1 MLWITALL
9 SVIIWAL
16 GRESGFLGPNI
27 HVFLLVALLAS
38 LAALL
43 RSQLRPAPVPAAA
56 RPRDPDAAPAPGI
69 PGADTERA

>member
-43 RSQLRPAPVPAAA
+43 RSQLRPAPAAAA

-69 PGADTERA
+69 PDADAERA